1 MPLTLERAK
10 KIIVACE
17 KKAQEVG
24 IPMGITVVDA
34 SGRMIA
40 SVRMDGTSW
49 IAPDVA
55 RAKACA
61 AAAFGQPTAEMR
73 AMAQALPDFFASL
86 ASITGGEFAAAAG
99 GVPIKEEGRVIGAVG
114 VAGGPPDV
122 DDACARAGVEVAGE

>member
-17 KKAQEVG
+17 KKAEEMG

-73 AMAQALPDFFASL
+73 TLAQALPDFFASL
-86 ASITGGEFAAAAG
+86 ATITGGEFAAAAG
-99 GVPIKEEGRVIGAVG
+99 GVPIQEDGRIIGAVG

-122 DDACARAGVEVAGE
+122 DDACARAGVAAAGE